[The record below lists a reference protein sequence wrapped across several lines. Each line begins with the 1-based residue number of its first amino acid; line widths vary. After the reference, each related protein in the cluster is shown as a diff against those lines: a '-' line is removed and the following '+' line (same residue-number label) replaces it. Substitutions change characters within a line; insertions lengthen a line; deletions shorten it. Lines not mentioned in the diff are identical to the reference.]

1 MIRGETLAERRLHS
15 DLYHLI
21 CTLNEESDP
30 CATTK
35 IMKWLDQHK
44 RLASFEKYLLYRSE
58 DSGQTPLHL
67 LVEYDYHGAIPL
79 LIENARGAVNLSD
92 NDGNNPLDSGL
103 IFCQVSLIAVK
114 MLIEA
119 NPEAL
124 RPPRGEE
131 HIVSKRLPIHCACSA
146 LYLRFDII
154 AMLLE
159 KYPEGAKVVWKGR
172 LPINWACTVELNLDV
187 WNLLIERYP
196 ESVYVHSTALSKDLR
211 SYYRCDKVIRV
222 LQDAIIGGYSAN
234 VCQVIVSAFPES
246 TLIKDENGIL
256 PLHLCIRH
264 FTNFEN
270 RGNRLEVFLLL
281 LNSAPQFVCDDAE
294 AKTTAKM
301 LMSTCNEDT
310 GLLLLHQSA
319 ANRHFSLT
327 VLEFLNAAY
336 PSSVSKVDGCG
347 MLPFH
352 YACLNPD
359 ATVDALMMLLLL
371 YPESIAANN
380 S

>member
-1 MIRGETLAERRLHS
+1 MVKRT
-15 DLYHLI
+15 
-21 CTLNEESDP
+21 N
-30 CATTK
+30 
-35 IMKWLDQHK
+35 MKL
-44 RLASFEKYLLYRSE
+44 RS
-58 DSGQTPLHL
+58 SGHNTPL
-67 LVEYDYHGAIPL
+67 
-79 LIENARGAVNLSD
+79 EN
-92 NDGNNPLDSGL
+92 GL
-103 IFCQVSLIAVK
+103 IFGNISLIDAENLVA
-114 MLIEA
+114 A

-131 HIVSKRLPIHCACSA
+131 SIVSRRLPIHCACSV
-146 LYLRFDII
+146 YLRFDII

-159 KYPEGAKVVWKGR
+159 KYPEGAKVVWQGR
-172 LPINWACTVELNLDV
+172 LPIHLACTNRVNLDV
-187 WNLLIERYP
+187 LNLLIELYP
-196 ESVYVHSTALSKDLR
+196 ESLDVVELCGVATPSQILR
-211 SYYRCDKVIRV
+211 NNHFYDNRV
-222 LQDAIIGGYSAN
+222 VRVRLLQDAIIGGYSAN

-380 S
+380 IGYKS